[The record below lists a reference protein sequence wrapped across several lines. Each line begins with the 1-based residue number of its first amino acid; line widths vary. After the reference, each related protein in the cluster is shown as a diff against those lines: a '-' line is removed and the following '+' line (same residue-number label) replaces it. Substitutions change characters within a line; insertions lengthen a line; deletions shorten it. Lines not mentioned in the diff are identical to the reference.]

1 VEILREILRV
11 VTSKSDPKK
20 TLPELSDSPEE
31 NLTTRFLLGLHD
43 GKYKNDD
50 EAASDLYGSNHS
62 DQRYRTLKSR
72 TSERLIHALL
82 FLQVKQPE
90 HSEYLSYYY
99 KCTRNLIAAQTLM
112 RFASRKA
119 GVSVAERALTVA
131 KKYQFSDLCLALVA
145 LLRESAGIFAER
157 KLFMAYNDELKYY
170 LRLLE
175 AEYKSDEYLDLLSME
190 FRHTRRTKAHLKELS
205 ESYVTEINELVVE
218 YPSHNLRLNY
228 YRLSLIYHEIRE
240 SFESIISTCET
251 AISYLHANQHL
262 IQKARLGEF
271 GLTKML
277 NCIIIRRFADA
288 SSMSDEVIASFIEGG
303 NNWYYAIDLSIISA
317 IQSGDYGRAWSYYEK
332 AVNHRSFPLQSQI
345 VHELWNV
352 YLAYLVLCEELGLV
366 ELPQTKKKA
375 VFRLSSFLNSVPEF
389 SKDKKVANLLII
401 VAQVSYLVIQGNFDQ
416 AEKRIDYLRV
426 YMSRYLRE
434 REYNRTRAFLRMLNT
449 FSRCS
454 FEPKRIR
461 SENEKYFTLLRET
474 SNDPMPGDTNE
485 IIPYEVLYEQLLQA
499 LERQLVET

>member
-1 VEILREILRV
+1 MEILREILRV

-20 TLPELSDSPEE
+20 TLPELSELPEE
-31 NLTTRFLLGLHD
+31 NLTTRYLLGLHE

-50 EAASDLYGSNHS
+50 EAAKDIYGANHS

-72 TSERLIHALL
+72 TAERLVHALL

-119 GVSVAERALTVA
+119 GVSIAEKALTVS
-131 KKYQFSDLCLALVA
+131 KKYQFSDLCLSLTA
-145 LLRESAGIFAER
+145 LLRESAGIFAE
-157 KLFMAYNDELKYY
+157 KKTFLAYNEELKYY
-170 LRLLE
+170 LALLD

-205 ESYVTEINELVVE
+205 ERYVFEIKSLVDSFN
-218 YPSHNLRLNY
+218 SHNLKLNY
-228 YRLSLIYHEIRE
+228 FRLSLLYHEIRE
-240 SFESIISTCET
+240 SFEEIISTCDQ
-251 AISYLHANQHL
+251 AIGYLQTNPHL

-277 NCIIIRRFADA
+277 NCIIIRRFHEA
-288 SSMSDEVIASFIEGG
+288 SSMSDDVIASFIEGG

-317 IQSGDYGRAWSYYEK
+317 LQSGEYTRAWNYYEN
-332 AVNHRSFPLQSQI
+332 AVNHRLFPLQSQI

-352 YLAYLVLCEELGLV
+352 YLAYLVLSEALGLV
-366 ELPQTKKKA
+366 VLPDSKRKA
-375 VFRLSSFLNSVPEF
+375 AFRLSSFLNSVPEF
-389 SKDKKVANLLII
+389 SKDKKVANLMIL
-401 VAQVSYLVIQGNFDQ
+401 VAQVGFLITQGNFDA

-434 REYNRTRAFLRMLNT
+434 REYNRSRAFLKILST

-454 FEPKRIR
+454 FDPHVIR
-461 SENEKYFTLLRET
+461 KENQRYFQVLKET
-474 SNDPMPGDTNE
+474 EHDAMPGDTNE
-485 IIPYEVLYEQLLQA
+485 ILPYELLYEQLLLS
-499 LERQLVET
+499 LERQLVEP